1 MISIENGLQQ
11 IKTNKRLQR
20 LLALIGVVVI
30 LAIVLVMM
38 IVRGQTGAVAD
49 DEIVVP
55 AQAETI
61 AEKVQR
67 RIDGVHVEVG
77 KENILP
83 TSVVIENAAFGGVR
97 PQSGLQDANV
107 VYETVAEG
115 GITRLLALYANDL
128 LTERIGPVRS
138 ARPYFVDI
146 AEEYRAVFAHA
157 GGSPQGLSRLYG
169 NQYVVDLNQ
178 ISGDGRYFK
187 RDYSFSSI
195 QEHALFT
202 TKELL
207 AYALRDKGLVDATGS
222 YDGWKFASEDAAKK
236 DRPTEEKKI
245 TINFSSASYQA
256 EYLYDR
262 EKNYYLRS
270 TGGEAQDDRN
280 TNEQLHVRTVIVQ
293 FVDLS
298 ILDSYGRVDLKL
310 IGEGKAVVFH
320 DGIAIEG
327 TWKKG
332 ARAERTRFYG
342 NDGNEIELIPG
353 NIWVEV
359 VPDDR
364 TVEY

>member
-1 MISIENGLQQ
+1 MLFIENALQQ
-11 IKTNKRLQR
+11 IKKITRLQIR
-20 LLALIGVVVI
+20 IVLIGVVAALAMI
-30 LAIVLVMM
+30 LVVM
-38 IVRGQTGAVAD
+38 IVRGQTDSVGGA
-49 DEIVVP
+49 EVVTP
-55 AQAETI
+55 AQAEPI
-61 AEKVQR
+61 VEKVQR
-67 RIDGVHVEVG
+67 RIDGVYVEVG

-83 TSVVIENAAFGGVR
+83 ISVVIENAAFGGVR

-138 ARPYFVDI
+138 ARAYFVDI

-157 GGSPQGLSRLYG
+157 GGSPHGLSRLYG
-169 NQYVVDLNQ
+169 NQFVTDLNQ
-178 ISGDGRYFK
+178 ISGDGQYFR

-202 TKELL
+202 NKELL
-207 AYALRDKGLVDATGS
+207 AYALRDKGLAEATGA
-222 YDGWKFASEDAAKK
+222 YDGWKFARDDAPKK
-236 DRPTEEKKI
+236 DRSTEEKKI
-245 TINFSSASYQA
+245 TINFSSNSYRI

-270 TGGEAQDDRN
+270 TGGEAHLDRN
-280 TNEQLHVRTVIVQ
+280 TSEQLHVRNVIVQ

-298 ILDSYGRVDLKL
+298 VLDSYGRVDLKL
-310 IGEGKAVVFH
+310 IGEGDAVVFH
-320 DGIAIEG
+320 DGLAIEG

-332 ARAERTRFYG
+332 ARGERTRFYSG
-342 NDGNEIELIPG
+342 DGNEISLIPG

-364 TVEY
+364 SVDY